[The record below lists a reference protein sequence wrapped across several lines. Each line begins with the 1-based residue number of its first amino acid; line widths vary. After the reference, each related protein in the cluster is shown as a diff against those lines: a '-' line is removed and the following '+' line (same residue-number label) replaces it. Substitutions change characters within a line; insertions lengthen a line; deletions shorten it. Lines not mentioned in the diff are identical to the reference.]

1 MNKNIK
7 SELAIGI
14 ILLVVIIV
22 GGVVWLGGN
31 QQLQNKDNLVM
42 LPVANQAKEPIVEN
56 GNDLVI
62 DNKTEPKTNVFFA
75 TASTGKININIFDS
89 KNKFIVA
96 SRKIELDDT
105 LGSSTN
111 NGVGLNDAVQYNPIT
126 KNIFIFTDGDS
137 RYDGSCRNKD
147 KTCFYRIYRI
157 NLDNVQQKPEIL
169 FQTKDAIVNW
179 QVGVKSNS
187 VFVGISA
194 QIDNGHSSRLVLKS
208 INPSDKTVKTI
219 SENASVGGRLILSA
233 DEKSIFQI
241 ISGDNIVLS
250 KIDILTGTIEKTDVF
265 QGNIGFPSAAISP
278 DGNFIAF
285 HQSGLKIYDVLNKK
299 IINYFYGGEIG
310 NYGLSWSGDSEKI
323 VYILKNKLAYYDIKT
338 GKETIIEQ
346 GENLNAYVYGWAPSK
361 QYVMYKSGGDMDT
374 VKFYDIFQDKK
385 VEFNQDIFSKTNTF
399 SIYGID
405 WF

>member
-1 MNKNIK
+1 M
-7 SELAIGI
+7 
-14 ILLVVIIV
+14 
-22 GGVVWLGGN
+22 
-31 QQLQNKDNLVM
+31 
-42 LPVANQAKEPIVEN
+42 
-56 GNDLVI
+56 
-62 DNKTEPKTNVFFA
+62 
-75 TASTGKININIFDS
+75 
-89 KNKFIVA
+89 A

-111 NGVGLNDAVQYNPIT
+111 NGVGLNDAVQYDPIT
-126 KNIFIFTDGDS
+126 KDVFIFTEGAS
-137 RYDGSCRNKD
+137 GYDGSCMNKD
-147 KTCFYRIYRI
+147 KTCFNRIYKI

-179 QVGVKSNS
+179 QIGVKSNS
-187 VFVGISA
+187 VFVGIFA
-194 QIDNGHSSRLVLKS
+194 QIDNGPNSRLVLKS
-208 INPSDKTVKTI
+208 INPSDKAVKTI
-219 SENASVGGRLILSA
+219 SENASVGGQLILSA
-233 DEKSIFQI
+233 DEKSILQI

-265 QGNIGFPSAAISP
+265 QGNTGFSSMAISP

-285 HQSGLKIYDVLNKK
+285 HQSGLKIYDVLDKK

-310 NYGLSWSGDSEKI
+310 NYGLSWSGDSEK
-323 VYILKNKLAYYDIKT
+323 VSYMLKNKLAYYDIKT

-361 QYVMYKSGGDMDT
+361 KYVMYKSGGDVDT

-399 SIYGID
+399 SIYGIN